1 MRLLPA
7 TQLLESALQ
16 TLDRSPNKM
25 RNDTIVL
32 FHVVTPNQTI
42 YILTSFN
49 FSKSLKLLD
58 ER

>member
-16 TLDRSPNKM
+16 TLDRSPNEM